1 MSFVEAMSLGKYVV
15 GFNDATMNEYI
26 INNKIGL
33 LINSKRKSFKR
44 ELINKNFDYRKK
56 HMNSLYKK
64 WEADKIKILNFFNKK
79 NNIQRKNSIFEAIIT
94 EYFWKNLKNLI
105 KLFLGK
111 FSLDIKFSIVIFSI
125 LFLDMSITSQF

>member
-1 MSFVEAMSLGKYVV
+1 MSFVEAMSLGKYVI

-33 LINSKRKSFKR
+33 LINSKKKSFKR

-56 HMNSLYKK
+56 YMNSLYKK
-64 WEADKIKILNFFNKK
+64 WETDKIKILNFFNKK
-79 NNIQRKNSIFEAIIT
+79 NNIQRKNGIFEAIIIL
-94 EYFWKNLKNLI
+94 EYFWKNLKKLI

-111 FSLDIKFSIVIFSI
+111 VFFRY
-125 LFLDMSITSQF
+125 

>member
-1 MSFVEAMSLGKYVV
+1 MSLGKYVV

-56 HMNSLYKK
+56 HMNSIYKK
-64 WEADKIKILNFFNKK
+64 WEADKIKILNFFFNKK
-79 NNIQRKNSIFEAIIT
+79 IIFKEKIV
-94 EYFWKNLKNLI
+94 FLK
-105 KLFLGK
+105 
-111 FSLDIKFSIVIFSI
+111 
-125 LFLDMSITSQF
+125 Q